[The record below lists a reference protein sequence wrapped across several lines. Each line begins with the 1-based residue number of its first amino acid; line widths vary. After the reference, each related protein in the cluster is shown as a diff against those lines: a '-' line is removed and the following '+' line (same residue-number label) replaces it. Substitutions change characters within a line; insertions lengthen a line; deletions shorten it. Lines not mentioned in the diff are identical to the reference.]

1 MFGLGDVWGFILA
14 PEELFRPCCQDN
26 DSLIFLGQQ
35 TRLAVFYL
43 LFFFFLPPGC
53 RYCDIGSVIGVLEEG
68 GPFGF
73 KTFGGVM
80 MN

>member
-35 TRLAVFYL
+35 TWLAVFYL
-43 LFFFFLPPGC
+43 PFFFLPPGC
-53 RYCDIGSVIGVLEEG
+53 RYCDIGSVIGISDE
-68 GPFGF
+68 PFGF

>member
-1 MFGLGDVWGFILA
+1 MFGRGDVWGFIPA

-43 LFFFFLPPGC
+43 LFFLRPVA
-53 RYCDIGSVIGVLEEG
+53 DIATLLVSSVYRMRGSFWV
-68 GPFGF
+68 
-73 KTFGGVM
+73 
-80 MN
+80 

>member
-1 MFGLGDVWGFILA
+1 MFGLGDMWGFILA

-43 LFFFFLPPGC
+43 LFFFCPPVA
-53 RYCDIGSVIGVLEEG
+53 DIATLVVSSAYRMRG
-68 GPFGF
+68 GGLLGLRPSA
-73 KTFGGVM
+73 V
-80 MN
+80 

>member
-43 LFFFFLPPGC
+43 LFFFFCPPVA
-53 RYCDIGSVIGVLEEG
+53 DIATLVVSSAYRMRG
-68 GPFGF
+68 GLLGLRPSA
-73 KTFGGVM
+73 V
-80 MN
+80 